1 MVFDLL
7 FYSNF
12 CIEVVCKVDYWNF
25 SETLPLSLLKSS
37 HEQLKRTLQ
46 NEKNKL
52 AMEFLNL
59 LPFSLTKPDRQKHP
73 YDSIEK
79 HAFGLS
85 YNITGVAK
93 PALCMSRIS

>member
-1 MVFDLL
+1 
-7 FYSNF
+7 
-12 CIEVVCKVDYWNF
+12 
-25 SETLPLSLLKSS
+25 
-37 HEQLKRTLQ
+37 
-46 NEKNKL
+46 
-52 AMEFLNL
+52 MEFLNL